1 MLALQLVSK
10 DLRDREVLEDS
21 DDVGD
26 RLMEGEDV
34 EVGRLVV
41 VTAQAMD
48 DGMCH
53 LVRDDVVGIGTRTP
67 SAPGDSRR
75 D

>member
-1 MLALQLVSK
+1 LLGQLEERSRAGEVAMLALQLVSK

-26 RLMEGEDV
+26 RLVESEDV

-41 VTAQAMD
+41 VTPQAMD

-53 LVRDDVVGIGTRTP
+53 LVRDDVVG
-67 SAPGDSRR
+67 
-75 D
+75 